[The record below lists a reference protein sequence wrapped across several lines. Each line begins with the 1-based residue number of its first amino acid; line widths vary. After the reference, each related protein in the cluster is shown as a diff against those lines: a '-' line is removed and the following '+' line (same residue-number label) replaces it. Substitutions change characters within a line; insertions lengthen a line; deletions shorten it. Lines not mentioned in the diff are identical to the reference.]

1 VIGRSVGD
9 PASRF
14 RDASHCTTERTE
26 DGTTAMDHQDRTFRV
41 TPPGPPNGPA
51 STVHPGSEHGS
62 GTAVP
67 DPRVEGTLLG
77 GRYRVL
83 ECIGAGAMGVVW
95 TAWDRRLARTVA
107 VKQLIPPRDG
117 DETELRV
124 ARARAMREGRIAARV
139 VHPRAIAVFDV
150 VTHAPPSQPEMPWLV
165 MEYLPSRSLAAVLAQ
180 RGPLAPTEVARI
192 GAQIADALSAVHEA
206 GIVHGDVKPGNV
218 LLTDDGVAK
227 LTDFGVSRA
236 SWDSSATGGGLVAG
250 TPGYFAPEV
259 ARGGDPTPASDVFSL
274 GATLYAAVENE
285 LVCGSL
291 DNTLAVLHAMAE
303 GRLRPATRAGVLGRP
318 LSAMLRL
325 DPSHRPDTVLLRSA
339 LEARA
344 GRATTTPALTGPAA
358 VRSTGPATPATT
370 PAATADAAPATAA
383 AVSAGGPPTAPWVG
397 LATPEPPDRADT
409 DGDDADDLVPGGLRP
424 GPTASVTP
432 GRGPSRHRRRVLAVA
447 AASAI
452 VLAAGVGAAVAAV
465 DAPRAPRPA
474 LNASAPAP
482 EVAPSTILPTT
493 AVPPGSTDTV
503 PPTAGAPL
511 SPGSPSTSASP
522 APGDLDG
529 SPGAPVSE
537 DDVRR
542 TVAAYYGSL
551 PGNIPGAWTLLS
563 DDAQDASG
571 GYGGYQHFWGGIDSV
586 SAEDVQVDGTSA
598 RAELEFTTAG
608 GRTTHET
615 YGFEVD
621 RNAAGRLE
629 IRSASRGGADSA

>member
-1 VIGRSVGD
+1 
-9 PASRF
+9 
-14 RDASHCTTERTE
+14 
-26 DGTTAMDHQDRTFRV
+26 MDHQDRTSRV
-41 TPPGPPNGPA
+41 SPPSGPPG
-51 STVHPGSEHGS
+51 TVHPGSEYGS

-77 GRYRVL
+77 GRYRVQ

-107 VKQLIPPRDG
+107 VKQLIPPRGEDG
-117 DETELRV
+117 TDETALRV

-150 VTHAPPSQPEMPWLV
+150 VTHAPPAQPEMPWLV
-165 MEYLPSRSLAAVLAQ
+165 MEYLPSRSLAAVLAE
-180 RGPLAPTEVARI
+180 RGPLPPTEVARI

-285 LVCGSL
+285 LVCGRL

-325 DPSHRPDTVLLRSA
+325 DPAHRPDTVLLRNA
-339 LEARA
+339 LETRAAR
-344 GRATTTPALTGPAA
+344 GATTTAALTAPTAPG
-358 VRSTGPATPATT
+358 RITGPATPATAPGE
-370 PAATADAAPATAA
+370 PAAAGTPVAA
-383 AVSAGGPPTAPWVG
+383 GPPTAPWVG
-397 LATPEPPDRADT
+397 VATPVPADRRAP
-409 DGDDADDLVPGGLRP
+409 DDADGSDDDGADDSDDSDLVFGGLRAVP
-424 GPTASVTP
+424 AAAVTP
-432 GRGPSRHRRRVLAVA
+432 GRTPGRRRRRLLAVA

-465 DAPRAPRPA
+465 DAPRVPQPAINAAAPPPDT
-474 LNASAPAP
+474 AP
-482 EVAPSTILPTT
+482 TTT
-493 AVPPGSTDTV
+493 AVPPSDTPQSTDVV

-511 SPGSPSTSASP
+511 SPGSDATSASP

-529 SPGAPVSE
+529 RPGDPVTE

-571 GYGGYQHFWGGIDSV
+571 GYGGYQHFWGGITSV
-586 SAEDVQVDGTSA
+586 SADDVQVDGTSA
-598 RAELEFTTAG
+598 RAELEFVTSG
-608 GRTTHET
+608 GRTSRET
-615 YGFEVD
+615 YSFEVD

>member
-1 VIGRSVGD
+1 
-9 PASRF
+9 
-14 RDASHCTTERTE
+14 
-26 DGTTAMDHQDRTFRV
+26 M
-41 TPPGPPNGPA
+41 
-51 STVHPGSEHGS
+51 
-62 GTAVP
+62 
-67 DPRVEGTLLG
+67 
-77 GRYRVL
+77 
-83 ECIGAGAMGVVW
+83 
-95 TAWDRRLARTVA
+95 
-107 VKQLIPPRDG
+107 
-117 DETELRV
+117 
-124 ARARAMREGRIAARV
+124 
-139 VHPRAIAVFDV
+139 
-150 VTHAPPSQPEMPWLV
+150 
-165 MEYLPSRSLAAVLAQ
+165 
-180 RGPLAPTEVARI
+180 
-192 GAQIADALSAVHEA
+192 HEA

-325 DPSHRPDTVLLRSA
+325 DPAHRPDTVLLRTA
-339 LEARA
+339 LETRA
-344 GRATTTPALTGPAA
+344 ARATTVPPLTAPVTPRRAGPAGSPADTTAERADDA
-358 VRSTGPATPATT
+358 VPV
-370 PAATADAAPATAA
+370 AA
-383 AVSAGGPPTAPWVG
+383 GPPTAPWVG
-397 LATPEPPDRADT
+397 VATADPEDPRTA
-409 DGDDADDLVPGGLRP
+409 DGDDTGDDLVPGGLRAVP
-424 GPTASVTP
+424 AAASVTP
-432 GRGPSRHRRRVLAVA
+432 GRGPSRRRRRVLAVA

-465 DAPRAPRPA
+465 DVPRTAQPAINAAAPPPDA
-474 LNASAPAP
+474 
-482 EVAPSTILPTT
+482 APSTTAAPPTD
-493 AVPPGSTDTV
+493 APGSTDTV

-511 SPGSPSTSASP
+511 SPGSDATTASP
-522 APGDLDG
+522 APDDLTGNPGD
-529 SPGAPVSE
+529 PVTE

-571 GYGGYQHFWGGIDSV
+571 GYGGYQHFWGGITSV
-586 SAEDVQVDGTSA
+586 SADDVQVDGTSA
-598 RAELEFTTAG
+598 RAELDFVTSG
-608 GRTTHET
+608 GRTTRET
-615 YGFEVD
+615 YSFEVD
-621 RNAAGRLE
+621 RNATGRLE

>member
-1 VIGRSVGD
+1 
-9 PASRF
+9 
-14 RDASHCTTERTE
+14 
-26 DGTTAMDHQDRTFRV
+26 MDHQDRTSRV
-41 TPPGPPNGPA
+41 TPPSGPPG
-51 STVHPGSEHGS
+51 TVHPGSEYGS

-77 GRYRVL
+77 GRYRVQ

-107 VKQLIPPRDG
+107 VKQLIPPRMEDG
-117 DETELRV
+117 ADETALRV

-165 MEYLPSRSLAAVLAQ
+165 MEYLPSRSLAAVLAE
-180 RGPLAPTEVARI
+180 RGPLPPTEVARI

-285 LVCGSL
+285 LVCGRL

-325 DPSHRPDTVLLRSA
+325 DPAHRPDTVLLRTA

-344 GRATTTPALTGPAA
+344 ARG
-358 VRSTGPATPATT
+358 ATT
-370 PAATADAAPATAA
+370 PLPTAAPAPGRTGPVTPVASPAPDDAADAGGAGPAGA
-383 AVSAGGPPTAPWVG
+383 AVTAGGPPTAPWVG
-397 LATPEPPDRADT
+397 VATPEPADRGAAD
-409 DGDDADDLVPGGLRP
+409 DGDGDDLVPGGLRSVP
-424 GPTASVTP
+424 AASTTP
-432 GRGPSRHRRRVLAVA
+432 GRAPVRRRRRVLAVA

-465 DAPRAPRPA
+465 DAPRAHQSA
-474 LNASAPAP
+474 LNASAPG
-482 EVAPSTILPTT
+482 VAPSTILPTT
-493 AVPPGSTDTV
+493 TAPPRDAPGSTGTV

-511 SPGSPSTSASP
+511 SPGSASTSASP
-522 APGDLDG
+522 VPGDLDG
-529 SPGAPVSE
+529 APGDPVSE

-563 DDAQDASG
+563 GDAQDASG
-571 GYGGYQHFWGGIDSV
+571 GYDGYQHFWGGITSV
-586 SAEDVQVDGTSA
+586 SADDVQVDGTSA
-598 RAELEFTTAG
+598 RASLEFVTSG
-608 GRTTHET
+608 GRTSRET
-615 YGFEVD
+615 YSFEVD

>member
-1 VIGRSVGD
+1 
-9 PASRF
+9 
-14 RDASHCTTERTE
+14 
-26 DGTTAMDHQDRTFRV
+26 MDHQDRTARV
-41 TPPGPPNGPA
+41 TPPGPPSGPS
-51 STVHPGSEHGS
+51 STLHDREP
-62 GTAVP
+62 AVP

-77 GRYRVL
+77 GRYRVQ

-107 VKQLIPPRDG
+107 LKQLTPPRDG
-117 DETELRV
+117 DKTEIRV

-150 VTHAPPSQPEMPWLV
+150 VTHAPPGQPETPWLV
-165 MEYLPSRSLAAVLAQ
+165 MEYLPSRSLAAVLAE
-180 RGPLAPTEVARI
+180 RGPLPPAEVARI

-236 SWDSSATGGGLVAG
+236 SWDTSATGGGIVAG

-285 LVCGSL
+285 LVCGRM

-325 DPSHRPDTVLLRSA
+325 DPSHRPGTVLLRSA

-344 GRATTTPALTGPAA
+344 ARGTPGLLPTAPVTAIAPVPPAPDDVPAADDPSTADVRGTPGPA
-358 VRSTGPATPATT
+358 
-370 PAATADAAPATAA
+370 
-383 AVSAGGPPTAPWVG
+383 GPPTAPSIGAGTVDP
-397 LATPEPPDRADT
+397 ADDAADT
-409 DGDDADDLVPGGLRP
+409 GGDDDADLVPGGLRSGT
-424 GPTASVTP
+424 GPSVTP
-432 GRGPSRHRRRVLAVA
+432 GHDRRPSRRRRRVLAVA

-465 DAPRAPRPA
+465 DPPHTNHSA

-482 EVAPSTILPTT
+482 DAAPAVSAPAATGAPTTTDAPSPAPET
-493 AVPPGSTDTV
+493 ADTV
-503 PPTAGAPL
+503 PPVAGAPL
-511 SPGSPSTSASP
+511 SPGTSSTPAASSPD
-522 APGDLDG
+522 GLDG
-529 SPGAPVSE
+529 SPGDPISE

-542 TVAAYYGSL
+542 TVSAYYGSL
-551 PGNIPGAWTLLS
+551 PADIPGAWTLLS
-563 DDAQDASG
+563 GDAQDASG
-571 GYGGYQHFWGGIDSV
+571 GYDGYQEFWSGITSV
-586 SAEDVQVDGTSA
+586 TADDVQVDGTSA
-598 RAELEFTTAG
+598 RADLEFVTSS
-608 GRTTHET
+608 GRTSHET
-615 YGFEVD
+615 YSFQVD
-621 RNAAGRLE
+621 RNAQGRLE
-629 IRSASRGGADSA
+629 IRTATRGGAESA

>member
-1 VIGRSVGD
+1 
-9 PASRF
+9 
-14 RDASHCTTERTE
+14 
-26 DGTTAMDHQDRTFRV
+26 MDHQDRTSRV
-41 TPPGPPNGPA
+41 SPPSGPP
-51 STVHPGSEHGS
+51 STVHPGGEYAS

-77 GRYRVL
+77 GRYRVQ

-107 VKQLIPPRDG
+107 VKQLIPPRGEDRA
-117 DETELRV
+117 DETALRV

-150 VTHAPPSQPEMPWLV
+150 VTHAPPAQPEMPWLV
-165 MEYLPSRSLAAVLAQ
+165 MEYLPSRSLAAVLAE
-180 RGPLAPTEVARI
+180 RGPLPPTEVARI

-325 DPSHRPDTVLLRSA
+325 DPAHRPDTVLLRAA
-339 LEARA
+339 LETRAAR
-344 GRATTTPALTGPAA
+344 GTTTPPLTAPSTLRRATAPVAPVPPAVSPAGPAA
-358 VRSTGPATPATT
+358 AAAPAGV
-370 PAATADAAPATAA
+370 DAAPVVTA
-383 AVSAGGPPTAPWVG
+383 GPPTAPWIG
-397 LATPEPPDRADT
+397 MATTDPEDPRHAEGDAG
-409 DGDDADDLVPGGLRP
+409 GDDDGDDLVPGGLRAVP
-424 GPTASVTP
+424 SAASVTP

-465 DAPRAPRPA
+465 DVPRTHQPAINAAAPPPDA
-474 LNASAPAP
+474 
-482 EVAPSTILPTT
+482 APSTT
-493 AVPPGSTDTV
+493 AVRPTEAPESTDIV

-511 SPGSPSTSASP
+511 SPGSASTSASP

-529 SPGAPVSE
+529 NPGDPVTE

-571 GYGGYQHFWGGIDSV
+571 GYGGYQHFWGGITSV
-586 SAEDVQVDGTSA
+586 SADDVQVDGTSA
-598 RAELEFTTAG
+598 RAELEFVTSG
-608 GRTTHET
+608 GRTTRET
-615 YGFEVD
+615 YSFEVD